1 MQVLNK
7 YFQLTTDIKNQ
18 KAKYVFMDLES
29 MFLTTSKAKNKQNQ
43 TISVLN
49 GSL

>member
-1 MQVLNK
+1 MQVLNID
-7 YFQLTTDIKNQ
+7 FQLTTDIKIQ
-18 KAKYVFMDLES
+18 KTYYVFMDLDII
-29 MFLTTSKAKNKQNQ
+29 FLTLSKAKNKQNQ